1 MVFVQTIYSFVVH
14 TEENQNEFASKIL
27 ISCKGMKSRLL
38 EGSRD
43 TKLLKKADKAFLFA
57 IPLIENLVQFLKT
70 FQQELR

>member
-1 MVFVQTIYSFVVH
+1 MVCAQTIYSFVVH

-43 TKLLKKADKAFLFA
+43 TKLLKKADKAFFCA